1 MCIIQLKPPKGG
13 STAASLFILGAC
25 VAAFVGR
32 GSPLWRS
39 FREGVHTAGS
49 RRNLGG
55 ILEVFGRIS
64 AGSRQILVNFLPK
77 RWPRGAPEAPKNDKK
92 MKLCFQNFFGIEK
105 RGTVLKS
112 SRLLALFWGRF
123 WSKKSQKNQSKNR
136 LDF

>member
-1 MCIIQLKPPKGG
+1 MKPPEGG
-13 STAASLFILGAC
+13 STAASLFILGAF
-25 VAAFVGR
+25 VAAFVVG
-32 GSPLWRS
+32 GGPLWRS

-92 MKLCFQNFFGIEK
+92 RSLVGKAFLERLKVTCVKTFGS
-105 RGTVLKS
+105 VLEFI
-112 SRLLALFWGRF
+112 LDPF
-123 WSKKSQKNQSKNR
+123 WS
-136 LDF
+136 